1 MINSFFL
8 SCLIVYEFVRTAG
21 KYLTP
26 KQKIA
31 KQRAQASLELLK
43 QQGLIKI
50 GSDKKEDD
58 DEDEDNKLKANEL
71 TDLVELEDGR
81 ISDEEENDKQDE
93 EQVDEESDEESDEET
108 EEEEET
114 AESWEDWEDKGEC
127 LRE

>member
-1 MINSFFL
+1 MNS
-8 SCLIVYEFVRTAG
+8 SIVG

-58 DEDEDNKLKANEL
+58 DDQDEDNKLKADEL

-93 EQVDEESDEESDEET
+93 EQVDEESEEESDEET
-108 EEEEET
+108 DEEEET
-114 AESWEDWEDKGEC
+114 AESWEDWEAKGEC
-127 LRE
+127 LREREFN